1 LFFIVASRLQS
12 AHRFF
17 VTFRKG
23 TGEAMTLKGSL
34 AVVFGLIA
42 APAFAADMAV
52 KATPAVVTPAAEPSW
67 EGFYVGADIGLGMG
81 VTKTTEP
88 IQGDYLG
95 SRGGVLGLLAGY
107 NHMLAPRWLVGV
119 EADANWSD
127 LNHTETDN
135 DGFGDVAALKLA
147 EKEAYSARGRF
158 GYLLAPDTLIYGTGG
173 WSWSRLDYSLTSTFG
188 ASEAAKLALGG
199 PEVGFGV
206 ETMLGAGWAA
216 RLEYLESFYNNVSFN
231 STALGTAIV
240 LRPAIGVGRL
250 ALIYR
255 FGAGDA
261 ATRNAPSPT
270 PAPSW
275 NGPYVAGMVA
285 AATGTA
291 AIVSSVVPGNSIN
304 GVGASAVLPTMLAG
318 YNWRI
323 APRWVIG
330 ADVGTAPGIS
340 ATELHVDWTEAAH
353 GRVGYLLTPATLLY
367 GSVGWFGT
375 GFHTTALSDR
385 VTVPSQRLD
394 AMEVGAGVDA
404 AIDDHW
410 AVRFEYQYGF
420 AQTIHDI
427 TLDLATGPL
436 AVDARPQIQSAQVGV
451 VYMFGGG

>member
-1 LFFIVASRLQS
+1 
-12 AHRFF
+12 
-17 VTFRKG
+17 
-23 TGEAMTLKGSL
+23 MTLKGSL
-34 AVVFGLIA
+34 AIIFGLIA

-52 KATPAVVTPAAEPSW
+52 KATPPAVTPAAAPSW
-67 EGFYVGADIGLGMG
+67 EGFYVGAAVGLGIG

-88 IQGDYLG
+88 FQSDYMS
-95 SRGGVLGLLAGY
+95 SRGGVVGLLAGY

-119 EADANWSD
+119 EVDANLSD
-127 LNHTETDN
+127 LNHTETEN
-135 DGFGDVAALKLA
+135 DGFGDVVTLQLT
-147 EKEAYSARGRF
+147 EKAAYSARGRF
-158 GYLLAPDTLIYGTGG
+158 GYLLAPDMLLYGTAG
-173 WSWSRLDYSLTSTFG
+173 WSWSRLDYSLGATGG
-188 ASEAAKLALGG
+188 ASETANLALGG

-206 ETMLGAGWAA
+206 ETMLGAGWIA

-231 STALGTAIV
+231 SAVLVGSTADV
-240 LRPAIGVGRL
+240 RPAIGVGRL

-261 ATRNAPSPT
+261 AAWTAPSPA

-275 NGPYVAGMVA
+275 NGPYVAGTVA

-291 AIVSSVVPGNSIN
+291 TIVSWELPGNSIS
-304 GVGASAVLPTMLAG
+304 GVGASGVVPTILAG

-330 ADVGTAPGIS
+330 ADIGTAPGIS
-340 ATELHVDWTEAAH
+340 ATEFRVDWTEAAH

-375 GFHTTALSDR
+375 GFRTTALSDR

-394 AMEVGAGVDA
+394 ALEVGAGVDTA
-404 AIDDHW
+404 LDDHW

-420 AQTIHDI
+420 AQTIHDV
-427 TLDLATGPL
+427 TLAVATGPIV
-436 AVDARPQIQSAQVGV
+436 VDARPQLQSAQAGV
-451 VYMFGGG
+451 VYMFGGR